1 MQKLEGRTFNVVQ
14 DNIEKLKEL
23 FPEVITENKVD
34 MDRLF
39 LALGENVEKEKE
51 RYEFSW
57 NGKTEAIKLAQKQ
70 TTGTLLP
77 CQEESVNWNFT
88 KNLFIEGDNLE
99 VLRILQSSF
108 RNKVKVIY
116 IDPPYNTGRDF
127 IYKDDYHDNLNNYK
141 EKNMESMKSNPET
154 NGRYHTEWLN
164 MIYPRLKLARN
175 FLSDDGVIYI
185 SIDDN
190 ELHNLR
196 KVCDEIFGENNFL
209 GNIVR
214 ATGQT
219 TGQDSG
225 GLGSSF
231 DFVLAYSKNPN
242 MDLSGLPLTEHD
254 LKRFDNEDAKG
265 KYAYDQMRKTGSN
278 DRREDR
284 PRMYYPVI
292 DPDGNEVYPIAPA
305 GYESCWRFEQ
315 KTYKKLLD
323 EGYIFW
329 KKSKRGEDEIWWPY
343 VKYYL
348 EGRTKRPSPL
358 WNDLDGNKKA
368 TRDLRDLF
376 DGKKVFD
383 HPKPIDFIKRLI
395 QIAPNASKN
404 DLILDFFAG
413 SAATAH
419 SVLDL
424 NSSDGGTRRFIT
436 VQIPEEIE
444 ENTEAYKAGFK
455 NISEL
460 SKERIRLAGK
470 KVIEQNKG
478 KVGIDKLD
486 IGFKVFKLDET
497 NLKMWDEESLDLEK
511 TLLDIVEPV
520 KEGRSKEDVVFEILS
535 KYGIDLAVTI
545 EEIKIMKKTVY
556 SVGMGYLFI
565 CLEKDLDLLQIEE
578 MAKLKPARIV
588 FYDEGFRDD
597 TVRTN
602 AQQILKRY
610 GVQDIRVI

>member
-1 MQKLEGRTFNVVQ
+1 MQKLEGRTFDVVQ

-23 FPEVITENKVD
+23 FPEVFIENKVD
-34 MDRLF
+34 IDKLC

-51 RYEFSW
+51 RYEFTW

-70 TTGTLLP
+70 TTGTLIP
-77 CQEESVNWNFT
+77 YQEESVDWDFT
-88 KNLFIEGDNLE
+88 KNLFVEGDNLE

-185 SIDDN
+185 SIDDH

-242 MDLSGLPLTEHD
+242 VNLSGLPLTEHD
-254 LKRFDNEDAKG
+254 LKRFDNEDEKG

-315 KTYKKLLD
+315 KTYKRLLD
-323 EGYIFW
+323 EGYILW
-329 KKSKRGEDEIWWPY
+329 KKSKRGENEIWWPY

-395 QIAPNASKN
+395 QIAPNANKN
-404 DLILDFFAG
+404 DIILDFFAG

-436 VQIPEEIE
+436 IQIPEEIE
-444 ENTEAYKAGFK
+444 KNTEAYKAGFK

-460 SKERIRLAGK
+460 SKERIRLVGNK
-470 KVIEQNKG
+470 IIEQNKG
-478 KVGIDKLD
+478 KVGIEKLD

-511 TLLDIVEPV
+511 SLLDIVEPV
-520 KEGRSKEDVVFEILS
+520 KEGRTKGDVVFEILS
-535 KYGIDLAVTI
+535 KYGIDLAAPI
-545 EEIKIMKKTVY
+545 EEINIKKNTVY
-556 SVGMGYLFI
+556 SVGMGYLII
-565 CLEKDLDLLQIEE
+565 CLDKDLDLLQIEE